1 MPDYFLALNKQY
13 GIALNDAQAELQAK
27 AVVQSWY
34 LSLPAL
40 KQQKLCS
47 NLPEYLLPNRKLFFN
62 QRLDF
67 SKETQSDLVFT
78 RLNYQLQ
85 KTDPKEIE
93 TILKGVFKS
102 LKIILNHQ
110 QKFELSRLL
119 DNKLLAIFVDA

>member
-13 GIALNDAQAELQAK
+13 GIALNDAQAELQAN

-47 NLPEYLLPNRKLFFN
+47 NLPEYLLPSRKLFFN

-119 DNKLLAIFVDA
+119 DKKLLAIFVDA

>member
-13 GIALNDAQAELQAK
+13 GIALNESQAELQTR

-67 SKETQSDLVFT
+67 SNRSQSELIFT

-93 TILKGVFKS
+93 AILRGFFKS
-102 LKIILNHQ
+102 LKIILDPQ

-119 DNKLLAIFVDA
+119 DKKLLKIFIDA